1 MHVSDYTRP
10 LVENIS
16 FIDGVIGFGE
26 DLANHHFDAVVD
38 LMAKFST
45 ARHYAANNFPRK
57 IGNAARW
64 FSFLYDDRAV
74 VRRSYARMNEA
85 EYNWRLMQLIDSKLI
100 DTPLTESLTLEDF
113 KSVQS
118 YDHSKP
124 YVVLMPG
131 VSVSAKPWPE
141 SQWQKLGELLSD
153 EDTNRDVVFVGG
165 PAENALLDRL
175 SSNLGSRK
183 NIKFEKLTDFPSLLG
198 ILKETSGFVGPST
211 GITHL
216 ASVAQCRGIAIY
228 PSAKSMHPRRWQPF
242 NSSLKVR
249 TLTANLSA
257 KDIAEALHSEMKKSN
272 VGKYRDPISA
282 FIICFNEEQKIE
294 RALKSISWCDEII
307 VIDSGST
314 DRTREIS
321 LQYTKNVINR
331 TWPGHVAQKQFGL
344 SQCSHDWVLNIDADE
359 EVSPELRTSIES
371 ILQESTPAIER
382 FAGFQVSRIVRFL
395 GRWWDH
401 CGWYPEYRLRLLR
414 KSKASWGGL
423 DPHEKATVTGRVG
436 TLKGDLFHYTYS
448 SMADQINRLN
458 RFSTHS
464 AESLRKQGVSF
475 KLFNLVANPIFR
487 FCKFY
492 FIKRGFLEGKAGFIV
507 AVYEA
512 LSTFLKYAKL
522 WELTDPKVQNDAL
535 QNKPAP
541 HELKGQLDSH
551 LNNSSV
557 ATPPVAHNS

>member
-1 MHVSDYTRP
+1 MHVSEYTRP

-26 DLANHHFDAVVD
+26 DLANHHFDTVVD

-85 EYNWRLMQLIDSKLI
+85 EYNWRLMQLIDSKLV
-100 DTPLTESLTLEDF
+100 DTQLQESLTLEDF
-113 KSVQS
+113 KNV
-118 YDHSKP
+118 KP
-124 YVVLMPG
+124 YAHTTPYIVLMPG

-141 SQWQKLGELLSD
+141 YQWEKLGEILSN
-153 EDTNRDVVFVGG
+153 EDQDRDVIYLGG
-165 PAENALLDRL
+165 PAESELLDRL
-175 SSNLGSRK
+175 QSKLIARK
-183 NIKFEKLTDFPSLLG
+183 NVKFEKLADFPTLLG
-198 ILKETSGFVGPST
+198 ILKNASGFVGPST

-216 ASVAQCRGIAIY
+216 ASAANCRGIAIY
-228 PSAKSMHPRRWQPF
+228 PSVKSMHPRRWQPF
-242 NSSLKVR
+242 NSSLKVK
-249 TLTANLSA
+249 TLTPNLDA
-257 KDIAEALHSEMKKSN
+257 KDIALALQIEMKKSN
-272 VGKYRDPISA
+272 LGKYRDPISA

-314 DRTREIS
+314 DRTREIA
-321 LQYTKNVINR
+321 LRYTKNVINR
-331 TWPGHVAQKQFGL
+331 AWPGHVAQKQFGL

-359 EVSPELRTSIES
+359 EVSSALRTSIES
-371 ILQESTPAIER
+371 VLNESTPAIER
-382 FAGFQVSRIVRFL
+382 FAGFRISRIVRFL

-401 CGWYPEYRLRLLR
+401 CGWYPEYRLRFVR
-414 KSKASWGGL
+414 KSRTTWGGL

-436 TLKGDLFHYTYS
+436 TLKGDLYHYTYS

-464 AESLRKQGVSF
+464 AESLKQQGVSF
-475 KLFNLVANPIFR
+475 NLFNLVANPIFR

-522 WELTDPKVQNDAL
+522 WELTDPKVQSDSL
-535 QNKPAP
+535 DKKPLTLESKAD
-541 HELKGQLDSH
+541 LKS
-551 LNNSSV
+551 NT
-557 ATPPVAHNS
+557 ATTPPVAHNS